1 MSKQVRTLTEEELSS
16 LYNHP
21 PVKEAQQ
28 RFLNTMVAAKTPEQ
42 KEAALLLQADY
53 LEQFEKRLAFLKS
66 QPVPA
71 PEKKVE
77 ATFTGFSRRP

>member
-1 MSKQVRTLTEEELSS
+1 
-16 LYNHP
+16 
-21 PVKEAQQ
+21 
-28 RFLNTMVAAKTPEQ
+28 MVAAKTPEQ